1 MDIKPTSGT
10 FDTFSTPN
18 QFQFSAIEMEK
29 LDASEYTLV
38 GICVDESSS
47 VHSFKQALEDAM
59 GTVLD
64 SCQKHPRS
72 ENLLIR
78 STAFSSRDIREIN
91 GFTTLGAADKSMFVV
106 QPNGM
111 TPLWDATLE
120 SIDTVESYAQTL
132 SDQDYFCNGL
142 VVVITDGCENSSSRV
157 TRMSQ
162 ITDAMAKIRKNE
174 SLESI
179 KTILIGVNDADLMD
193 ELTEFKNEAGFDEYI
208 SISDAN
214 PSSLA
219 KMANFISQSISSTS
233 QSLGSGGPSKAVNFS
248 L

>member
-1 MDIKPTSGT
+1 MAIIRLLVFLSGAGLVFITFMSATRTFVLTRSSPVLLTNLIFKWMRKIFNGIVKIAPSYQQRDSIMAMYAPLCLLLMVPTWLLMTT
-10 FDTFSTPN
+10 FGYMLMFW
-18 QFQFSAIEMEK
+18 
-29 LDASEYTLV
+29 
-38 GICVDESSS
+38 
-47 VHSFKQALEDAM
+47 AL
-59 GTVLD
+59 
-64 SCQKHPRS
+64 
-72 ENLLIR
+72 
-78 STAFSSRDIREIN
+78 
-91 GFTTLGAADKSMFVV
+91 
-106 QPNGM
+106 GM